1 VPRGFPAPDLVLT
14 AIMRSEAAAVQD
26 VAVIHSDSAG
36 VEAGRRSGAAAVVGV
51 LTGPH
56 PAARLR
62 AAGATSVIP
71 SIADLPALLADG
83 AATGKATDAN
93 GSNDD
98 ARRPADLKSASI
110 EVPPQAPVRERSSD
124 R

>member
-1 VPRGFPAPDLVLT
+1 
-14 AIMRSEAAAVQD
+14 
-26 VAVIHSDSAG
+26 VIHSDSAG

-83 AATGKATDAN
+83 AATGTATGTAN
-93 GSNDD
+93 GSNEEADG
-98 ARRPADLKSASI
+98 RSADLNSASI
-110 EVPPQAPVRERSSD
+110 EVPPQAPAKERSSD